1 MKSINSSILKEFFSG
16 LLAGRCP
23 LALAGG
29 CSSSKQR
36 SARGSRASQEM
47 SGTFPAEPRGTGRGH
62 CLVPPLRRRQY
73 QSLSFLAHPSPP
85 ASISIAR
92 YLGEQPPNLSDLEHK
107 TAIQVSPAIIAAL
120 HNITEPAL
128 PRRAAKGFSP
138 SVSNHCA
145 IGCKTHCLGL
155 T

>member
-36 SARGSRASQEM
+36 SARGSHASREM
-47 SGTFPAEPRGTGRGH
+47 SGAFPAEPRGTGRGH
-62 CLVPPLRRRQY
+62 CLMPPLRRRQY
-73 QSLSFLAHPSPP
+73 QSLSFLPT

-92 YLGEQPPNLSDLEHK
+92 YLGEQPPNLSDLEHR

-120 HNITEPAL
+120 HNITQPAL
-128 PRRAAKGFSP
+128 PRRAAKDFSP
-138 SVSNHCA
+138 SVSSHCA